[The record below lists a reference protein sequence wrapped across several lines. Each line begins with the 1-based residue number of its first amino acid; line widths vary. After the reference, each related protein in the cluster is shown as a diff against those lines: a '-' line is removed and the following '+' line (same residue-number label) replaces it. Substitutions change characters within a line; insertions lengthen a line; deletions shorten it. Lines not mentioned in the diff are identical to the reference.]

1 MGVIKS
7 TLSNLKGHK
16 LRVFVTMLWII
27 IGITSVILVSS
38 VGNGLKQEVKYS
50 VDKVN
55 PNKTR
60 INFEPTDSSMIDMS
74 IFLKPFSKNDLET
87 LSFIEGVER
96 IEPSKDDFNYGSTY
110 YDEAKFNKKSTYL
123 EVSELK
129 KDTYLKPIYGR
140 SFSLEDE
147 NRNVVIITMQN
158 ALDLFNNPKDALG
171 KGITLPTTNTTFE
184 VIGIIDESSIINK
197 NSDKNSTSINNL
209 YYGDMM
215 YITSYMPKKAL
226 DNLINQYSS
235 PQEIYSLDLVVSKG
249 YDVFDVSNNIINKL
263 YELHPDINGSYST
276 PDPSQETQELE
287 NMISTINKF
296 VTLITFISM
305 FVGGVGVMNI
315 MYVSV
320 MERQREIGIRR
331 AIGAKPRTIMLQFLL
346 ESIFITVCG
355 GILGIIV
362 GFIVVNYASN
372 YLPFKAIPNI
382 NSFLFASIT
391 TVITGIVFGIIPAY
405 KASKLDPIK
414 AIYK

>member
-16 LRVFVTMLWII
+16 LRIFVTMLWII

-38 VGNGLKQEVKYS
+38 IGNGLKQEVKYS
-50 VDKVN
+50 VDKIN

-74 IFLKPFSKNDLET
+74 IFLNPFSKDDLET

-96 IEPSKDDFNYGSTY
+96 IEPSKNDFNYGSTY
-110 YDEAKFNKKSTYL
+110 YDKAKFNKKSTYL

-129 KDTYLKPIYGR
+129 KDTYLNPIYGR

-158 ALDLFNNPKDALG
+158 ALDLFNNPKDAIG

-197 NSDKNSTSINNL
+197 NNDKNSTSINNL

-226 DNLINQYSS
+226 DNLISQYSS

-263 YELHPDINGSYST
+263 YELHPDINGSYYT
-276 PDPSQETQELE
+276 PDPSQETKELK

-331 AIGAKPRTIMLQFLL
+331 AIGSKPRTIMLQFLL

-391 TVITGIVFGIIPAY
+391 TIITGIVFGIIPAY

>member
-38 VGNGLKQEVKYS
+38 IGNGLKQEVKYS

-158 ALDLFNNPKDALG
+158 ALDLFNNPKDAIG

-391 TVITGIVFGIIPAY
+391 TVIAGIVFGIIPAY

>member
-16 LRVFVTMLWII
+16 LRIFVTMLWII

-158 ALDLFNNPKDALG
+158 ALDLFNNPKDAIG

-362 GFIVVNYASN
+362 GFIVVNYSSN

-391 TVITGIVFGIIPAY
+391 TIITGIVFGIIPAY

>member
-38 VGNGLKQEVKYS
+38 IGNGLKQEVKYS

-87 LSFIEGVER
+87 LSFVEGVER

-158 ALDLFNNPKDALG
+158 ALDLFNNPKDAIG

-391 TVITGIVFGIIPAY
+391 TIITGIVFGIIPAY

>member
-129 KDTYLKPIYGR
+129 KDTYLNPIYGR

-158 ALDLFNNPKDALG
+158 ALDLFNNPKDAIG

-382 NSFLFASIT
+382 NSLLFASIT

>member
-1 MGVIKS
+1 MGIIKS

-38 VGNGLKQEVKYS
+38 IGNGLKQEVKSS

-74 IFLKPFSKNDLET
+74 IFLKPFTKDDLET

-129 KDTYLKPIYGR
+129 KDTYLNPIYGR

-158 ALDLFNNPKDALG
+158 ALDLFNNPKDAIG
-171 KGITLPTTNTTFE
+171 KGITLPMTNTTFE

-197 NSDKNSTSINNL
+197 SSDKNSTSMNNL

-226 DNLINQYSS
+226 NNLINQYSS

-249 YDVFDVSNNIINKL
+249 YDLFDVSNNIINKL
-263 YELHPDINGSYST
+263 YELHTDINGSYST

-362 GFIVVNYASN
+362 GFIFVNYASN

-391 TVITGIVFGIIPAY
+391 IVITGIVFGIIPAY

>member
-1 MGVIKS
+1 MGIIKS

-38 VGNGLKQEVKYS
+38 IGNGLKQEVKSS

-74 IFLKPFSKNDLET
+74 IFLKPFTKDDLET

-129 KDTYLKPIYGR
+129 KDTYLNPIYGR
-140 SFSLEDE
+140 SFSFEDE

-158 ALDLFNNPKDALG
+158 ALDLFNNPKDAIG
-171 KGITLPTTNTTFE
+171 KGITLPMTNTTFE

-197 NSDKNSTSINNL
+197 NSDKNSTSMNNL

-263 YELHPDINGSYST
+263 YELHPDINGSYSN
-276 PDPSQETQELE
+276 PDPSQETQELK

>member
-38 VGNGLKQEVKYS
+38 IGNGLKQEVKSS

-158 ALDLFNNPKDALG
+158 ALDLFNNPKDAIG
-171 KGITLPTTNTTFE
+171 KGITLPMTNTTFE

>member
-1 MGVIKS
+1 
-7 TLSNLKGHK
+7 
-16 LRVFVTMLWII
+16 
-27 IGITSVILVSS
+27 
-38 VGNGLKQEVKYS
+38 
-50 VDKVN
+50 
-55 PNKTR
+55 
-60 INFEPTDSSMIDMS
+60 
-74 IFLKPFSKNDLET
+74 
-87 LSFIEGVER
+87 
-96 IEPSKDDFNYGSTY
+96 
-110 YDEAKFNKKSTYL
+110 
-123 EVSELK
+123 
-129 KDTYLKPIYGR
+129 
-140 SFSLEDE
+140 
-147 NRNVVIITMQN
+147 MQN
-158 ALDLFNNPKDALG
+158 ALDLFNNPKDAIG

-362 GFIVVNYASN
+362 GFIVVNYSSN

-391 TVITGIVFGIIPAY
+391 TIITGIVFGIIPAY

>member
-38 VGNGLKQEVKYS
+38 IGNGLKQEVKYS

-74 IFLKPFSKNDLET
+74 IFLKQFTKDDLET

-129 KDTYLKPIYGR
+129 KDTYLNPIYGR

-158 ALDLFNNPKDALG
+158 ALDLFNNPKDAIG

-382 NSFLFASIT
+382 NSLLFASIT

>member
-140 SFSLEDE
+140 GFSLEDE

-158 ALDLFNNPKDALG
+158 ALDLFNNPKDAIG

-362 GFIVVNYASN
+362 GFIVVNYSSN

-391 TVITGIVFGIIPAY
+391 TIITGIVFGIIPAY